1 MKRFSAKVL
10 SAIMVMLMALSMVS
24 PTVFAADDES
34 VNAVIEQLKAI
45 DTLQQMQDERSK
57 YSINSNYEA
66 GYTDATLIAKHEEKR
81 AAYETY
87 VAEMFA
93 ARIAAQQAYDALTPD
108 QKAQIDA
115 SLVAKLNNELDT
127 VFHSGTY
134 KVTPSNNEY
143 VFEAVND
150 EDPNGSFSYE
160 SSAHITKD
168 HSTPMIFPLV
178 DTSDGKTTWTPSGKY
193 VYGESNFDLTYCCD
207 VTFKSR

>member
-24 PTVFAADDES
+24 PTVFAADDEE
-34 VNAVIEQLKAI
+34 VNAVIKQLEEI
-45 DTLQQMQDERSK
+45 DTLQQMQDKRKSF
-57 YSINSNYEA
+57 SVNQS
-66 GYTDATLIAKHEEKR
+66 TDRTTTDLDVLQAHENAR
-81 AAYETY
+81 IGYETY

-143 VFEAVND
+143 
-150 EDPNGSFSYE
+150 
-160 SSAHITKD
+160 
-168 HSTPMIFPLV
+168 
-178 DTSDGKTTWTPSGKY
+178 
-193 VYGESNFDLTYCCD
+193 
-207 VTFKSR
+207 

>member
-10 SAIMVMLMALSMVS
+10 SGIMVMLMALSMMS
-24 PTVFAADDES
+24 PTVFAADDEA
-34 VNAVIEQLKAI
+34 VKAVIDQLEAI

-57 YSINSNYEA
+57 YSINSNDEA
-66 GYTDATLIAKHEEKR
+66 GYTDANLIAQHEEKR

-127 VFHSGTY
+127 VFHSGT
-134 KVTPSNNEY
+134 
-143 VFEAVND
+143 
-150 EDPNGSFSYE
+150 
-160 SSAHITKD
+160 
-168 HSTPMIFPLV
+168 
-178 DTSDGKTTWTPSGKY
+178 
-193 VYGESNFDLTYCCD
+193 
-207 VTFKSR
+207 